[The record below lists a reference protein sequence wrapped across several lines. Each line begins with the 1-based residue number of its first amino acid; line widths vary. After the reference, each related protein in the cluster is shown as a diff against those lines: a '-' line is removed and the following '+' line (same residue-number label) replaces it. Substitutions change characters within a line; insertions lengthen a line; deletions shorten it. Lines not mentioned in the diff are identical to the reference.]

1 MRSENLRAHI
11 LFIFRGWK
19 TMETVTSR
27 KHPAVQ
33 SAAALKKSSELRA
46 EKRLFLA
53 EGARLCEDA
62 AKSGVQIAMCFFTE
76 EAEQKYARYLEP
88 VLACAKEVYR
98 IAPHIEPLLS
108 DTKRPQG
115 VFCVCAEPEHDAG
128 KIFPDRLLVLEN
140 LQDPSNLGNIF
151 RTAEALGVGDIL
163 LAGACCEVFS
173 PKVVRASM
181 GAAFRLRT
189 TSFSTA
195 EDCVGWLRERSYISL
210 AAVPGNGEH
219 VTGIDFQK
227 GKTAVWIGN
236 EGNGLSEDAL
246 RLCEKRVTIPMAG
259 RAESLNA
266 STAAAILLWEMVR
279 PQAKGEK
286 NDG

>member
-1 MRSENLRAHI
+1 
-11 LFIFRGWK
+11 
-19 TMETVTSR
+19 METVTSR

-33 SAAALKKSSELRA
+33 SAAALKKSGELRA
-46 EKRLFLA
+46 EKGLFLA

-62 AKSGVQIAMCFFTE
+62 AKSGAEIALCFFTG

-88 VLACAKEVYR
+88 VLASAKEAYR

-115 VFCVCAEPEHDAG
+115 VFCVCAVPEHSTAQTL
-128 KIFPDRLLVLEN
+128 PEQLLVLEN
-140 LQDPSNLGNIF
+140 LQDPSNMGNVF

-163 LAGACCEVFS
+163 LVGACCEVFS
-173 PKVVRASM
+173 PKVLRASM

-189 TSFSTA
+189 TAFSTA
-195 EDCVGWLRERSYISL
+195 EDCIGWLKERGYVSL
-210 AAVPGNGEH
+210 AAVPGNGER
-219 VTGIDFQK
+219 VTNVDFQE

-286 NDG
+286 GDG